1 MATRGSLLTITPI
14 RSLKAACFVRV
25 PTEVIKTRSQ
35 TSSYGAL
42 ANSSLAT
49 AKLVWKTDRLKGFY
63 RGFGIT
69 VMREVIISLAY
80 FPDRHLSVD
89 WAKIPFASLQF
100 PMYEFFKHRL
110 SLLLYHKPSSLRPYE
125 ASLCGSV
132 AGGIAAAVTTPLDVL
147 KTRIMLDLRVRL
159 AGFFFRGIPLTR
171 LRTHLILLTCH
182 HSADFGRY
190 IWRRGFLRCSLV
202 SFQGPCGSR
211 PVGPCFWVCTSGL

>member
-1 MATRGSLLTITPI
+1 
-14 RSLKAACFVRV
+14 LKVACLIRV

-49 AKLVWKTDRLKGFY
+49 TKQVWKADGLKGFY

-69 VMREVIISLAY
+69 VMREVIISLVY
-80 FPDRHLSVD
+80 FPGRHLPVD
-89 WAKIPFASLQF
+89 WIKIPFTSLQF

-110 SLLLYHKPSSLRPYE
+110 SLFLYHKPSSLRPYE

-159 AGFFFRGIPLTR
+159 AGF
-171 LRTHLILLTCH
+171 
-182 HSADFGRY
+182 S
-190 IWRRGFLRCSLV
+190 SEV
-202 SFQGPCGSR
+202 SP
-211 PVGPCFWVCTSGL
+211 